1 MRLFNNLEITKK
13 KCALKRKLYLE
24 AYTRVKETHVCN
36 FNKINIIEHSTSLSF
51 TTYIYNPAPKRRA
64 LY

>member
-51 TTYIYNPAPKRRA
+51 TTYIYN
-64 LY
+64 